1 MHYIVFDLEFN
12 QGCKSTEDIKP
23 LSNPKCPF
31 EIIQIGALKLDEHFN
46 EVSSL
51 DMFIKPTLYTE
62 LNPIVEKLT
71 GIKIETLNNSKSFKE
86 VYNTLSDFITPDDI
100 LVVWGKGDIK
110 ELFRNILYHNLDLSL
125 ISNRYIN
132 IQSYASKYFKC
143 TKGVNIGLSKAIH
156 RLEIPIKDE
165 FHNAFNDAYYT
176 AEIFKKL
183 YNDTIKTQLYSFNKR
198 PSTNNTKKQT
208 VDIDALTKQFEKMFN
223 REMTEDEKSIIK
235 LAYFM
240 GKTNQFTIENK
251 EKD

>member
-12 QGCKSTEDIKP
+12 QWYKSKEDVKP

-31 EIIQIGALKLDEHFN
+31 EIIQIGALKLDENLN

-51 DMFIKPTLYTE
+51 DIFIKPELYTE
-62 LNPIVEKLT
+62 LNPLVEELT
-71 GIKIETLNNSKSFKE
+71 GIKIETLNNSKPFKE

-100 LVVWGKGDIK
+100 LVVWGVCDVK

-125 ISNRYIN
+125 ISNKYIN
-132 IQSYASKYFKC
+132 IQSYASKYLKC

-183 YNDTIKTQLYSFNKR
+183 YNNNISTQLYSFNKR
-198 PSTNNTKKQT
+198 PSTNNTQKT
-208 VDIDALTKQFEKMFN
+208 AVDINALTKQFEKMFN
-223 REMTEDEKSIIK
+223 REMTKEEESIIK

-240 GKTNQFTIENK
+240 GKTNQFQVKTK
-251 EKD
+251 